1 MSIQALTWVIY
12 GVASDIK
19 HADFRTLLVLADHA
33 DPQGMGAY
41 PSRSTISRLTG
52 YSVRTVSY
60 ALKSLESSG
69 LISRGDQ
76 RIVSNLGGYKPTV
89 WNLNMSRGAKT
100 APLKNAETPVQHD
113 CTPAVQTDCTP
124 AVQHDCTPA
133 VQTDC
138 TPAVQTDCTPAV
150 QTGVQKTRTGVQT
163 GVQHDC
169 TRTISKEEPY
179 IEPRESNARARKPIP
194 IPADWKPSEEHRALA
209 DRLGIDCDIEAD
221 KFRDRALDSGARS
234 ADWNAKYRNWLV
246 KGKERGFATPKD
258 SNARRRFTWG
268 SEEVKRVLGPISC
281 EGTDTYME
289 LACKVADLLNQGLDP
304 NMLRRQLA
312 NVPDNVL
319 AEQLFEQEAAA

>member
-12 GVASDIK
+12 DVASDIK

-124 AVQHDCTPA
+124 AVQ
-133 VQTDC
+133 
-138 TPAVQTDCTPAV
+138 TDCTPAV

-163 GVQHDC
+163 GVQKTRTGVQTGVQHDC
-169 TRTISKEEPY
+169 TRTEEPY

-258 SNARRRFTWG
+258 SNARRRYTWG

>member
-113 CTPAVQTDCTP
+113 CTPAM
-124 AVQHDCTPA
+124 
-133 VQTDC
+133 QTDC

-194 IPADWKPSEEHRALA
+194 IPADWKPSKEHQALA
-209 DRLGIDCDIEAD
+209 DRLGIDCDS
-221 KFRDRALDSGARS
+221 ALDSGAHS

-258 SNARRRFTWG
+258 SNARRRYTWG
-268 SEEVKRVLGPISC
+268 SEEVKRVLGPIAC
-281 EGTDTYME
+281 EGTDTYVE

-304 NMLRRQLA
+304 DMLRRQLA

>member
-12 GVASDIK
+12 GVAPDIK

-76 RIVSNLGGYKPTV
+76 RIVSDLGGYKPTV

-100 APLKNAETPVQHD
+100 APLKNAET
-113 CTPAVQTDCTP
+113 AVQTDCTP
-124 AVQHDCTPA
+124 AVQA
-133 VQTDC
+133 
-138 TPAVQTDCTPAV
+138 
-150 QTGVQKTRTGVQT
+150 GVQKTRTGVQT

-179 IEPRESNARARKPIP
+179 IEPRESNARARKQIP

-258 SNARRRFTWG
+258 SNARRRYTWG
-268 SEEVKRVLGPISC
+268 SEEVKHVLGPIAC

-289 LACKVADLLNQGLDP
+289 LACKVADLLNRGVDP
-304 NMLRRQLA
+304 DMLRRQLE
-312 NVPDNVL
+312 NVPGDVL

>member
-124 AVQHDCTPA
+124 AVQ
-133 VQTDC
+133 
-138 TPAVQTDCTPAV
+138 TDCTPAV

-194 IPADWKPSEEHRALA
+194 IPADWKPSKEHQALA

-258 SNARRRFTWG
+258 SNARRRYTWG

>member
-12 GVASDIK
+12 GASADIK
-19 HADFRTLLVLADHA
+19 YAAFRTLLVLADHA
-33 DPQGMGAY
+33 DPQGRGAY

-60 ALKSLESSG
+60 ALKSLEASG

-89 WNLNMSRGAKT
+89 WNLNMGRGAKT
-100 APLKNAETPVQHD
+100 APLENAE
-113 CTPAVQTDCTP
+113 P
-124 AVQHDCTPA
+124 AVQHDCTPP

-138 TPAVQTDCTPAV
+138 TPEVQTA
-150 QTGVQKTRTGVQT
+150 VQKTRTGVQT

-179 IEPRESNARARKPIP
+179 IEPGESNARARKNKPIP
-194 IPADWKPSEEHRALA
+194 TDWKPTVEHRALA
-209 DRLGIDCDIEAD
+209 DRLGIDCETEAD
-221 KFRDRALDSGARS
+221 KFRDRALDSGTCS
-234 ADWNAKYRNWLV
+234 ADWDAKFRNWLV

-258 SNARRRFTWG
+258 SNAHRRYTWG
-268 SEEVKRVLGPISC
+268 SAEVKRVLGPIAC

-289 LACKVADLLNQGLDP
+289 LACKVADLLNQGADP
-304 NMLRRQLA
+304 DMLRHQLA
-312 NVPDNVL
+312 NVPGDVL

>member
-12 GVASDIK
+12 GVAPDIK

-76 RIVSNLGGYKPTV
+76 RIVSGLGGYKPTV
-89 WNLNMSRGAKT
+89 WNLNMSSGAKT

-124 AVQHDCTPA
+124 AVQ
-133 VQTDC
+133 TDC
-138 TPAVQTDCTPAV
+138 TPAVQA
-150 QTGVQKTRTGVQT
+150 GVRKTRTGVQT

-179 IEPRESNARARKPIP
+179 IEPRESNARARKQIP

-209 DRLGIDCDIEAD
+209 DRLGIDCDIEAE

-246 KGKERGFATPKD
+246 KGKERGFATLKD

-268 SEEVKRVLGPISC
+268 SEEVKRVLGPIAC

-289 LACKVADLLNQGLDP
+289 LACKVADLLNQGVDP
-304 NMLRRQLA
+304 DMLRRQLA
-312 NVPDNVL
+312 NVPGDVL